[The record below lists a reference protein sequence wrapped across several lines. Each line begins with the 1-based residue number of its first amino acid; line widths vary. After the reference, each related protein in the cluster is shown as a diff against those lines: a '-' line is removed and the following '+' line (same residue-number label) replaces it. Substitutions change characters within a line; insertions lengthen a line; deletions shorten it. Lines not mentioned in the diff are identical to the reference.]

1 MDNRTERKV
10 STGVMSREI
19 RIEVLSTETIKDQIN
34 AQYLH
39 MAGYATAS
47 LERSRQAI
55 LQLGAA
61 NLLTPHQRAA
71 VERRFRLAVQQA
83 LRRYIGGRY
92 KVTA

>member
-1 MDNRTERKV
+1 MK
-10 STGVMSREI
+10 SGVENREI
-19 RIEVLSTETIKDQIN
+19 VIEVRTTETVKDQIN

-39 MAGYATAS
+39 MVGHATAS

-61 NLLTPHQRAA
+61 NLMTATQRKG

-83 LRRYIGGRY
+83 LHRYIGGKY
-92 KVTA
+92 KVVAPQR